1 MTIIKIKP
9 EERSPTFILMLMFF
23 CIIGSSI
30 TSSSAR
36 DTFFLTQFDR
46 SLLPLMFAAVAVTMV
61 GAIMIYNRVASNLD
75 LVRVIF
81 LSSTF
86 FCLTLFIIMLNL
98 RGIVIPIF
106 YVWTDVIISITIL
119 QFWLLAGEIFNPRQ
133 AKRLFSFIGI
143 GGSIAGIS
151 SGYLIRPFVKNY
163 GAENLLIPTI
173 AMIAMIS
180 LFAMFLQPYR
190 SVKSVTKSKVKTT
203 VKHKTVFDP
212 YLKSILIMVCSAAV
226 CSRIIEYQF
235 KITAVNSYT
244 ASEELAAFFG
254 EYYMVLN
261 TLTLI
266 MQLFL
271 TGYILHHFGVL
282 GGLLLLP
289 LGLAIGSISFL
300 VIANLSSIFAA
311 RLFDQAFKF
320 SIQSTSNEI
329 LWTPVQKQKARRA
342 KPLIDSS
349 IKSIAEGLIGI
360 IIYFII
366 VTNLLPSDKIYLLS
380 IPIVLITGLWI
391 SNNFRVKK
399 KYISTLE
406 SAINHRHLNLENI
419 NLDTTD
425 SHIVNTIENALNETD
440 INKQLFAID
449 LIKNLPLQNWRKTLN
464 KLVEHGAFEVQKR
477 LLILAS
483 HRKGFIDKKILLN
496 LSKGEDEIA
505 ALAITLNNDKV
516 LEKLFSKLINNL
528 DHNNGHIMAA
538 SAVGILRINKDN
550 EKARTILNDF
560 LDVKDEET
568 TALALDYL
576 KSSSDL
582 LPKNTLY
589 KLLSHHS
596 VNISIAALNV
606 AGKRLDE
613 YYLPAIISNLGNVK
627 IAQKARTVLRLYDDM
642 SVIDALRVQ
651 LSDNATPLNL
661 SIGIARC
668 FSSYPQADSVSI
680 LRSQLSQYNLELS
693 IACSDALLKIAK
705 TKKIEDDFKNPFL
718 KEIKKFS
725 KQYFSLYCFM
735 MLIRKN
741 KKSILIQDQITTEQR
756 KLVHIILK
764 LVSLQIPNSPIDSH
778 IKHIIDNSDN
788 DLPYILEFFDTSFEK
803 KIRNILMPII
813 DPEIDYKRKNVKNEQ
828 KKNSISTHIKSWSES
843 SHNWKSVIAI
853 DYLLKDD
860 QSLAE
865 LIDWRKI
872 VPSPLLAEIFNQY
885 SDDHLSIP
893 ITKFKNESEQPMFTI
908 LEKTIL
914 LKTVDIFQDIPGELL
929 SQISQISRAENYE
942 HGEIIFNEGDAGDS
956 MFIVLSGEVSIKKG
970 GKFIAKLERGASLG
984 EMALLDH
991 ETRSADALA
1000 EKESVLLKID
1010 QDVFYELMEG
1020 NADIMKQMIR
1030 LLTSRIREANSKLEQ
1045 SLK

>member
-1 MTIIKIKP
+1 MTIIQIKP
-9 EERSPTFILMLMFF
+9 EERTPTFILMLMFF

-30 TSSSAR
+30 TSASAR

-46 SLLPLMFAAVAVTMV
+46 SLLPLMFAAVAVIMV
-61 GAIMIYNRVASNLD
+61 GAITIYNRVASNLD
-75 LVRVIF
+75 LVRVII
-81 LSSTF
+81 LSSIF

-98 RGIVIPIF
+98 QGIVIPIF
-106 YVWTDVIISITIL
+106 YAWTDVIISITIL

-180 LFAMFLQPYR
+180 LFASFLQPYR
-190 SVKSVTKSKVKTT
+190 SVKPVIKSKAKST
-203 VKHKTVFDP
+203 VKQKAVFDP
-212 YLKSILIMVCSAAV
+212 YLKSILVMVCSAAI

-235 KITAVNSYT
+235 KITAVNSYA
-244 ASEELAAFFG
+244 ASEDLAAFFG
-254 EYYMVLN
+254 DYYMVLN
-261 TLTLI
+261 ALTLI

-271 TGYILHHFGVL
+271 TGYILHHFGIL

-289 LGLAIGSISFL
+289 IGLAIGSLSFL
-300 VIANLSSIFAA
+300 IVANLSSIFVA

-329 LWTPVQKQKARRA
+329 LWTPIQKQKARRA

-360 IIYFII
+360 IIYIII

-380 IPIVLITGLWI
+380 MPVVLITGLWLL
-391 SNNFRVKK
+391 NNFRVKN
-399 KYISTLE
+399 KYLSTLE
-406 SAINHRHLNLENI
+406 KAINHRHLNLENI

-425 SHIVNTIENALNETD
+425 SHIVSTIENALNEND

-449 LIKNLPLQNWRKTLN
+449 LIKNLPLHNWSKTLN
-464 KLVEHGAFEVQKR
+464 KLVEHGTFEVQKR
-477 LLILAS
+477 LLNLAS
-483 HRKGFIDKKILLN
+483 YRKGFIDKKILLK

-505 ALAITLNNDKV
+505 ALAIPLNNNKI
-516 LEKLFSKLINNL
+516 LENLFSKLIDNL
-528 DHNNGHIMAA
+528 DHNNGHIKAS
-538 SAVGILRINKDN
+538 SAVGILRINNDN
-550 EKARTILNDF
+550 KKARKVLNDF
-560 LDVKDEET
+560 LDVKNEET
-568 TALALDYL
+568 TSLALDYL
-576 KSSSDL
+576 KTSSKL
-582 LPKNTLY
+582 LPKNKLY
-589 KLLSHHS
+589 KLLSHRS

-606 AGKRLDE
+606 AGNRLDE

-627 IAQKARTVLRLYDDM
+627 IAQKARTVLRLYDDL
-642 SVIDALRVQ
+642 SVGNALKGQ
-651 LSDNATPLNL
+651 LRDNGTPLNL
-661 SIGIARC
+661 SIGIVRC

-680 LRSQLSQYNLELS
+680 LRSQLSQHNLELS
-693 IACSDALLKIAK
+693 IACSDAMLKIAK
-705 TKKIEDDFKNPFL
+705 TKKIEDDFKNPLL

-725 KQYFSLYCFM
+725 KQYFSLYCFKI
-735 MLIRKN
+735 LIRN
-741 KKSILIQDQITTEQR
+741 NEKSILIQDQITTEQR

-778 IKHIIDNSDN
+778 IKHIIDSSDN
-788 DLPYILEFFDTSFEK
+788 DLPYILEFFDTSFGK

-813 DPEIDYKRKNVKNEQ
+813 DPDIDYKQKDIDAEQ
-828 KKNSISTHIKSWSES
+828 KKNDTATHIKSWSES
-843 SHNWKSVIAI
+843 PHSWKSVIAI
-853 DYLLKDD
+853 DYILKHDR
-860 QSLAE
+860 SIIE
-865 LIDWRKI
+865 IINWENVI
-872 VPSPLLAEIFNQY
+872 PSAYLTEIFNEY
-885 SDDHLSIP
+885 SDDHNTTIP
-893 ITKFKNESEQPMFTI
+893 ITKFINQSEQTMFTI

-914 LKTVDIFQDIPGELL
+914 LKTVNIFQEIPGELL
-929 SQISQISRAENYE
+929 SQISQISRAKNYE

-970 GKFIAKLERGASLG
+970 DKLIAKLERGAALG

-1000 EKESVLLKID
+1000 EKDSVLLKIN

-1020 NADIMKQMIR
+1020 NADIMKQIIR
-1030 LLTSRIREANSKLEQ
+1030 LLTSRIREANSKLE
-1045 SLK
+1045 

>member
-1 MTIIKIKP
+1 MTIIQIKP
-9 EERSPTFILMLMFF
+9 EERAPTFILMLMFF

-30 TSSSAR
+30 TSASAR
-36 DTFFLTQFDR
+36 DTFFLTQFDK
-46 SLLPLMFAAVAVTMV
+46 SLLPLMFAAVAVIMV
-61 GAIMIYNRVASNLD
+61 GAITIYNRVASNLD

-81 LSSTF
+81 LSSIF

-106 YVWTDVIISITIL
+106 YAWTDVIISITIL

-173 AMIAMIS
+173 AMIAMIA
-180 LFAMFLQPYR
+180 LFASFLQPYR
-190 SVKSVTKSKVKTT
+190 SVKPVIKSKAKST
-203 VKHKTVFDP
+203 VKQKTVFDP
-212 YLKSILIMVCSAAV
+212 YLKSILIMVCSAAI

-244 ASEELAAFFG
+244 ASEDLAAFFG
-254 EYYMVLN
+254 DYYMVLN
-261 TLTLI
+261 ALTLI

-282 GGLLLLP
+282 VGLLLLP
-289 LGLAIGSISFL
+289 LGLAIGSLSFL
-300 VIANLSSIFAA
+300 VIANLSSIFVA

-329 LWTPVQKQKARRA
+329 LWTPIQKQKARRA

-349 IKSIAEGLIGI
+349 IKSIAEGIIGI

-380 IPIVLITGLWI
+380 IPVVLITGLWI
-391 SNNFRVKK
+391 SNNFRIKK
-399 KYISTLE
+399 KYLSTLE
-406 SAINHRHLNLENI
+406 KAISHRHLNLENI

-425 SHIVNTIENALNETD
+425 SHIVNTIENALNDND
-440 INKQLFAID
+440 ISKQLFAID

-464 KLVEHGAFEVQKR
+464 KLVEHGTFEVQKQ

-483 HRKGFIDKKILLN
+483 CRKGFIDKKILLKI
-496 LSKGEDEIA
+496 SKGEDEIA
-505 ALAITLNNDKV
+505 ALAIPLNNDKT
-516 LEKLFSKLINNL
+516 LEKLFSKLIDNL
-528 DHNNGHIMAA
+528 DRNNGHIKAA

-550 EKARTILNDF
+550 KKARTILNDF
-560 LDVKDEET
+560 LDVKDQET

-576 KSSSDL
+576 KSSSEL

-606 AGKRLDE
+606 AGNRLDE

-627 IAQKARTVLRLYDDM
+627 IAQKARTVLRLYDNM
-642 SVIDALRVQ
+642 SVVNALKRQ
-651 LSDNATPLNL
+651 LRDNGTPLNL
-661 SIGIARC
+661 SIGIVRC
-668 FSSYPQADSVSI
+668 FSSYPQTDSVSI
-680 LRSQLSQYNLELS
+680 LRSQLSQYNLDLS
-693 IACSDALLKIAK
+693 ISCSDAMLKIAK

-741 KKSILIQDQITTEQR
+741 EKSILIQDQITTEQR

-778 IKHIIDNSDN
+778 IKHIIDNSDS
-788 DLPYILEFFDTSFEK
+788 DLPYILEFFDTSFGK

-813 DPEIDYKRKNVKNEQ
+813 DPEIDFKRKNVKNEQ
-828 KKNSISTHIKSWSES
+828 KKNDIGTHIKSWSES
-843 SHNWKSVIAI
+843 SNYWKSVIAI
-853 DYLLKDD
+853 DYILKHD
-860 QSLAE
+860 QSMAGE
-865 LIDWRKI
+865 IDWRKI
-872 VPSPLLAEIFNQY
+872 VPSPFLAEIFNQY
-885 SDDHLSIP
+885 SDDHPTIP
-893 ITKFKNESEQPMFTI
+893 ITRFKNQSEQTMYTI

-929 SQISQISRAENYE
+929 SQISQISSVKNYE

-970 GKFIAKLERGASLG
+970 KKLIAKLERGASLG

-991 ETRSADALA
+991 ETRSADALS
-1000 EKESVLLKID
+1000 EKDSVLLKIN

>member
-1 MTIIKIKP
+1 MTIIQIKP
-9 EERSPTFILMLMFF
+9 EERTPTFILMLMFF

-30 TSSSAR
+30 TSASAR
-36 DTFFLTQFDR
+36 DTFFLTQFDK
-46 SLLPLMFAAVAVTMV
+46 SLLPLMFAAVAVIMV
-61 GAIMIYNRVASNLD
+61 GAITIYNRVASNLD

-86 FCLTLFIIMLNL
+86 FCLTLFIMMLNL

-106 YVWTDVIISITIL
+106 YAWTDVIISITIL

-180 LFAMFLQPYR
+180 LFASFLQPYR
-190 SVKSVTKSKVKTT
+190 SVKPVIKSKAKST
-203 VKHKTVFDP
+203 VKQKTVFDP
-212 YLKSILIMVCSAAV
+212 YLKSILVMVCSAAI

-235 KITAVNSYT
+235 KITAVNSYS
-244 ASEELAAFFG
+244 APEDLAAFFG
-254 EYYMVLN
+254 DYYMLLN
-261 TLTLI
+261 AVTLI
-266 MQLFL
+266 MQLFF
-271 TGYILHHFGVL
+271 TGYILHHFGIL

-289 LGLAIGSISFL
+289 IGLAIGSLSFL
-300 VIANLSSIFAA
+300 IVANVSSIFVA

-329 LWTPVQKQKARRA
+329 LWTPIQKQKARRA

-360 IIYFII
+360 IIYII
-366 VTNLLPSDKIYLLS
+366 VVTNLLPSDKIYLLS
-380 IPIVLITGLWI
+380 MPVVFITGLWI
-391 SNNFRVKK
+391 LNNFRVKK

-406 SAINHRHLNLENI
+406 KAINHRHLNLENI

-425 SHIVNTIENALNETD
+425 SHIVSTIETALNEND

-449 LIKNLPLQNWRKTLN
+449 LIKNLPLHNWSKTLN
-464 KLVEHGAFEVQKR
+464 KLVEHGTFEVQKR
-477 LLILAS
+477 LLNLAS
-483 HRKGFIDKKILLN
+483 YREGFIDKKILLK

-505 ALAITLNNDKV
+505 ALAIPLNNNKI
-516 LEKLFSKLINNL
+516 LENLFSKLIDNL
-528 DHNNGHIMAA
+528 DHNNGHIKAS
-538 SAVGILRINKDN
+538 SAVGILRINNDN
-550 EKARTILNDF
+550 KKARKVLNDF
-560 LDVKDEET
+560 LDVKNEET
-568 TALALDYL
+568 TSLALDYL
-576 KSSSDL
+576 KTSSKL
-582 LPKNTLY
+582 LPKNKLY
-589 KLLSHHS
+589 ELLSHRS

-606 AGKRLDE
+606 AGNRLDE

-627 IAQKARTVLRLYDDM
+627 IAQKARTVLRLYDDL
-642 SVIDALRVQ
+642 SVGNALKGQ
-651 LSDNATPLNL
+651 LRDNGTPLNL
-661 SIGIARC
+661 SIGIVRC

-680 LRSQLSQYNLELS
+680 LRSQLSQHNLELS
-693 IACSDALLKIAK
+693 IACSDAMLKIAK
-705 TKKIEDDFKNPFL
+705 TKKIEDDFKNPLL

-725 KQYFSLYCFM
+725 KQYFSLYCFKI
-735 MLIRKN
+735 LIRKN
-741 KKSILIQDQITTEQR
+741 EKSILIQDQITTEQR

-778 IKHIIDNSDN
+778 IKHIIDSSDN
-788 DLPYILEFFDTSFEK
+788 DLPYILEFFDTSFGK

-813 DPEIDYKRKNVKNEQ
+813 DPDIDYKQKDIDAEQ
-828 KKNSISTHIKSWSES
+828 KKNDTATHIKSWSES
-843 SHNWKSVIAI
+843 PHSWKSVIAI
-853 DYLLKDD
+853 DYILKHDR
-860 QSLAE
+860 SIIE
-865 LIDWRKI
+865 IINWENVI
-872 VPSPLLAEIFNQY
+872 PSAYLTEIFNEY
-885 SDDHLSIP
+885 SDDHNTTIP
-893 ITKFKNESEQPMFTI
+893 ITKFINQSEQTMFTI

-914 LKTVDIFQDIPGELL
+914 LKTVNIFQEIPGELL
-929 SQISQISRAENYE
+929 SQISQISRAKNYE

-970 GKFIAKLERGASLG
+970 DKLIAKLERGASLG

-1000 EKESVLLKID
+1000 EKDSVLLKIN

-1020 NADIMKQMIR
+1020 NVDIMKQIIR
-1030 LLTSRIREANSKLEQ
+1030 LLTSRIREANSKLE
-1045 SLK
+1045 